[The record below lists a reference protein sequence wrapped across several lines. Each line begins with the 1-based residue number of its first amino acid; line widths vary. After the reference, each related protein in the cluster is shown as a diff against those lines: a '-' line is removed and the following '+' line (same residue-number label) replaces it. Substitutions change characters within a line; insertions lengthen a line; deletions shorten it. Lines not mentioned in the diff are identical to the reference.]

1 MIRFTTAGE
10 SHGRA
15 IITILE
21 GVPAGL
27 PLAASDIDAD
37 LARRMLGHGRGAR
50 MKLESDR
57 VEILSGVRSGET
69 IGSPITLVV
78 ENHDYENWRDV
89 MAVEASAEPPRRRF
103 RRPRPGHADL
113 VGTLKYDRRDARDVL
128 ERASARETAGRVAAG
143 AVCRR
148 LLSEFGVEI
157 GSHVV
162 SLGGIDAKLPSPL
175 PEPLNPAA
183 DRSPVRCLDAR
194 AGAEMVMR
202 IDAAKAAG
210 DTLGGVD
217 VHPRGEGR
225 RDRPRLQR
233 LAGAGLPDAR

>member
-15 IITILE
+15 IVAILE

-50 MKLESDR
+50 MKIESDR
-57 VEILSGVRSGET
+57 VQILSGVRSGET

-78 ENHDYENWRDV
+78 ENQDYENWRAV

-113 VGTLKYDRRDARDVL
+113 VGTLKYDRRGVPA
-128 ERASARETAGRVAAG
+128 ASSARTTGRVAAKAG
-143 AVCRR
+143 SRRASHWWPATAKAPAERSDVTAVPAMAVIAEAMAA
-148 LLSEFGVEI
+148 LVLADAYAEKFGGDVD
-157 GSHVV
+157 GY
-162 SLGGIDAKLPSPL
+162 LAQ
-175 PEPLNPAA
+175 
-183 DRSPVRCLDAR
+183 LDAR
-194 AGAEMVMR
+194 RAGW
-202 IDAAKAAG
+202 
-210 DTLGGVD
+210 
-217 VHPRGEGR
+217 
-225 RDRPRLQR
+225 RDSE
-233 LAGAGLPDAR
+233 